1 MRAPAARRARRT
13 GPRTVS
19 ARLVAHARLEAR
31 PDGHIFAR
39 LDGYSLDLGW
49 FSAAA
54 AERVLELQKGQ
65 RLSALQS
72 GGQTTDARSSP

>member
-1 MRAPAARRARRT
+1 MRAPAARRARRS

-19 ARLVAHARLEAR
+19 ARLAAQVTLEAR
-31 PDGHIFAR
+31 PDGHFFAH

-72 GGQTTDARSSP
+72 GR